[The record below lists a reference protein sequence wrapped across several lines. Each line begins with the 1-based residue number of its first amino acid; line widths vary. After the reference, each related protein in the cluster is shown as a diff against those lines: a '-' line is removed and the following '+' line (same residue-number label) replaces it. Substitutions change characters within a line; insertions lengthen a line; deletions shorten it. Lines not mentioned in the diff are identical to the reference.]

1 MQRSYGTFYV
11 RTTLHHETREL
22 TPEER
27 AAVGRAFDKF
37 DEGFREIDTLFRTRG
52 R

>member
-52 R
+52 Q